1 MCLITCDYCMKPY
14 HIKGA
19 HNEVYLYNTGAA
31 RELAALQLAIVK
43 STTCTYHENYSY

>member
-1 MCLITCDYCMKPY
+1 MCLITCDYCLKPY

-19 HNEVYLYNTGAA
+19 YVFTTGAA
-31 RELAALQLAIVK
+31 IEMAALQIATVK